1 MKLNKDEYFSDDC
14 IVENSLY
21 STIKDLLICPYCN
34 KILKEPYMCEDC
46 QNAYCKK
53 CLENYSN
60 FKKCP
65 KDGKNTK
72 FINCITKKDLLSKI
86 TYRCKNCLKEVI
98 QTDIKAHLEENCEHN
113 EIIEREK
120 TIAEIIQTKKQLI
133 KLSHN
138 EMKNRKIDNTMTSK
152 YISNINIILINIVIT
167 LGISGV
173 GKTSLI
179 QR

>member
-1 MKLNKDEYFSDDC
+1 METRFSTFMEG
-14 IVENSLY
+14 IHGN
-21 STIKDLLICPYCN
+21 
-34 KILKEPYMCEDC
+34 
-46 QNAYCKK
+46 
-53 CLENYSN
+53 
-60 FKKCP
+60 
-65 KDGKNTK
+65 
-72 FINCITKKDLLSKI
+72 LSK
-86 TYRCKNCLKEVI
+86 E
-98 QTDIKAHLEENCEHN
+98 IKGVDRDEKWSDLWYIFKPEGF
-113 EIIEREK
+113 EK
-120 TIAEIIQTKKQLI
+120 TLAEIIQTKKQLI

>member
-1 MKLNKDEYFSDDC
+1 M
-14 IVENSLY
+14 
-21 STIKDLLICPYCN
+21 
-34 KILKEPYMCEDC
+34 
-46 QNAYCKK
+46 
-53 CLENYSN
+53 
-60 FKKCP
+60 
-65 KDGKNTK
+65 
-72 FINCITKKDLLSKI
+72 
-86 TYRCKNCLKEVI
+86 
-98 QTDIKAHLEENCEHN
+98 
-113 EIIEREK
+113 
-120 TIAEIIQTKKQLI
+120 LI